1 MPIDEFNFLEG
12 FMLGCVFMVAVWLFC
27 TVIKSMQK
35 MPDL

>member
-12 FMLGCVFMVAVWLFC
+12 FMLGCVLMAAVWLFC
-27 TVIKSMQK
+27 AVIKGMQK